1 MKITPDPSLHNAL
14 VKTGG
19 NPSPV
24 RSADA
29 FSTLEGA
36 VRQVSRTQITSTTVG
51 RQQERLDEQR
61 QHADARAFAREAP
74 TASTRPRYMPKGQTL
89 NILV

>member
-14 VKTGG
+14 AKTGG
-19 NPSPV
+19 NASPV

-36 VRQVSRTQITSTTVG
+36 VRRVSRTQVATPSIGGQQG
-51 RQQERLDEQR
+51 RADEQR

-74 TASTRPRYMPKGQTL
+74 TANLRPRYVPKGQTL